1 LFFQIAEDLFGLK
14 HEEKNGHVVHLK
26 ALLERVVGKK
36 RQAANQI
43 KNQDNMQVIDVD
55 IITSFSSH

>member
-1 LFFQIAEDLFGLK
+1 
-14 HEEKNGHVVHLK
+14 LK
-26 ALLERVVGKK
+26 ALLERVAGKK

-43 KNQDNMQVIDVD
+43 ENQDNMQVIDVD